1 MELVLAEENHKDWPY
16 DTIEHWPPMTYRN
29 RVAPTEDTLAG
40 FTDFLETKNSATH
53 KKQLQPWIPFCE
65 GKCNFCYFPV
75 ESGRQNIKPYM
86 AAMRKAL
93 SAYAKSNYVQS
104 SVFDEL
110 YIGGGSPT
118 VLENEQIADLLAFCE
133 TEFNLSEKCLTKFTA
148 CTNNL
153 TQDKIELLASE
164 GVNQLDIGIQTF
176 NETLRRNLAMRDTGK
191 EATKKLLAVKKQG
204 LMLSIDLLYNLPGQT
219 LEQWREDLKR
229 ALDLQVESVDCYPL
243 DLYSGTPLSDKI
255 SSGKLPSNH
264 DPEKELELYLEAYNL
279 LKKNGY
285 HPTCH
290 NRFSRIKE
298 DLGKPSSEVI
308 GTGAGFFMG
317 HLGSFQY
324 SDIEDVKEYVLAVQK
339 GLLPLARLAKL
350 SDEDEMKKTMMLIYI
365 RVPVEHEDFKSKFG
379 IFPEEAF
386 PRAIAALKQKGLIE
400 DKEGKIAL
408 TEKGDPWRFNIAWEF
423 FREPSAINP

>member
-1 MELVLAEENHKDWPY
+1 
-16 DTIEHWPPMTYRN
+16 MTYRN
-29 RVAPTEDTLAG
+29 RTAPTEETLQA
-40 FTDFLETKNSATH
+40 FTDFLETENSSTH

-75 ESGRQNIKPYM
+75 ECGKQNIKPYIS
-86 AAMRKAL
+86 AMKKVL
-93 SAYAKSNYVQS
+93 TVYAKRNYIQS

-118 VLENEQIADLLAFCE
+118 VLENEQITDLLSLCE
-133 TEFNLSEKCLTKFTA
+133 DQFNLSEKCFTKFTA

-153 TQDKIELLASE
+153 TEKKIELIASE

-191 EATKKLLAVKKQG
+191 EAIQKLMAAKKHG

-219 LEQWREDLKR
+219 LEQWREDLKQ

-243 DLYSGTPLSDKI
+243 DLYSGTPLSNKI
-255 SSGKLPSNH
+255 NNGELPSNH
-264 DPEKELELYLEAYNL
+264 NPQKELELYLEAYSL
-279 LKKNGY
+279 FKENGY

-298 DLGKPSSEVI
+298 DFEKPSSEVI

-317 HLGSFQY
+317 HLGNFQY
-324 SDIEDVKEYVLAVQK
+324 SDIENVKEYMLAVQN
-339 GLLPLARLAKL
+339 GTLPLARLAEL
-350 SDEDEMKKTMMLIYI
+350 SDMDEMKKAMMLIYI
-365 RVPVEHEDFKSKFG
+365 RMPVKREDFRKQFG
-379 IFPEEAF
+379 MFPEEAF
-386 PRAIAALKQKGLIE
+386 PTAIATLKQKGLID
-400 DKEGKIAL
+400 DKDGKIAL

-423 FREPSAINP
+423 FT

>member
-1 MELVLAEENHKDWPY
+1 
-16 DTIEHWPPMTYRN
+16 MTYRN
-29 RVAPTEDTLAG
+29 RSEPTKGTLKA
-40 FTDFLETKNSATH
+40 FTDFLETMNLTTH

-75 ESGRQNIKPYM
+75 DCRKQNIKPYIS
-86 AAMRKAL
+86 AMKKAL
-93 SAYAKSNYVQS
+93 TAYAKSNYVQS

-118 VLENEQIADLLAFCE
+118 VLENEQIIDLLTFCKD
-133 TEFNLSEKCLTKFTA
+133 EFNLKEKCFTKFTA

-153 TQDKIELLASE
+153 TENKIALLASK

-176 NETLRRNLAMRDTGK
+176 NENLRRNLAMRDTGK
-191 EATKKLLAVKKQG
+191 EAIKKLLAAKKHG
-204 LMLSIDLLYNLPGQT
+204 LMLSIDLLYNIPGQT
-219 LEQWREDLKR
+219 LEQWREDLKQ
-229 ALDLQVESVDCYPL
+229 ALGLQVESVDCYPL

-255 SSGKLPSNH
+255 NNGELPSNH
-264 DPEKELELYLEAYNL
+264 NPRKELQLYLVAYNL
-279 LKKNGY
+279 FKKTGY

-298 DLGKPSSEVI
+298 DLEKPSSEVI

-324 SDIEDVKEYVLAVQK
+324 SDKEDVKEYMLAAQN
-339 GLLPLARLAKL
+339 GTLPLARLAKL
-350 SDEDEMKKTMMLIYI
+350 SNTDEMKKAMMLIYI
-365 RVPVEHEDFKSKFG
+365 RVPVEREEFRNQFG
-379 IFPEEAF
+379 KFPEEAF
-386 PRAIAALKQKGLIE
+386 PKAIGTLKQKGLI
-400 DKEGKIAL
+400 DDRDGRIAL

-423 FREPSAINP
+423 FKEPISNTS